1 MANYAVKIDRSF
13 QKANENGE
21 TERQARWVQIG
32 LLVPTQSGTGFNMY
46 LDVLPTLDPKTGRPE
61 RIGVFPIVK
70 KEVKDDAAL

>member
-21 TERQARWVQIG
+21 AERQARWVQIG

-46 LDVLPTLDPKTGRPE
+46 LDVLPALDPKTGRPE

>member
-1 MANYAVKIDRSF
+1 MANYAVKIDRSY
-13 QKANENGE
+13 QKTNENGE

-46 LDVLPTLDPKTGRPE
+46 LDVMPTLDPKTGRPE

>member
-1 MANYAVKIDRSF
+1 MANYAVKIDRSY
-13 QKANENGE
+13 QKTNENGE
-21 TERQARWVQIG
+21 TERQARWIQIG
-32 LLVPTQSGTGFNMY
+32 FLAPTKSGKGFNLF